1 MKIRKRGEMRIGR
14 THPLFCALTLLLI
27 SVSPARAELEAGK
40 RAYDQ
45 GDYATALKE
54 LRPLAEQGNA
64 EAQTLLGIMYNRGR
78 GVPFDVGQAMKW
90 YKAAA
95 DQGNA
100 EAQCYLGAM
109 YLKRDTAQGLKLL
122 KLSAEQGYADAYL
135 ILGMAYM
142 NLKEVP
148 HDVVQADMWLRLAVE
163 HGDRIAISQRSRLES
178 QMSPDQIAKAEALAA
193 AWKPKAA
200 AGPSAEKKKN

>member
-1 MKIRKRGEMRIGR
+1 FIEVFLSFFFSSRRRHTR
-14 THPLFCALTLLLI
+14 WPRDW
-27 SVSPARAELEAGK
+27 SS
-40 RAYDQ
+40 
-45 GDYATALKE
+45 
-54 LRPLAEQGNA
+54 
-64 EAQTLLGIMYNRGR
+64 
-78 GVPFDVGQAMKW
+78 DVCSS
-90 YKAAA
+90 
-95 DQGNA
+95 D
-100 EAQCYLGAM
+100 
-109 YLKRDTAQGLKLL
+109 
-122 KLSAEQGYADAYL
+122 LSAEQGYADAYL

>member
-1 MKIRKRGEMRIGR
+1 MRIGR
-14 THPLFCALTLLLI
+14 TQLLLCALTLLLI
-27 SVSPARAELEAGK
+27 SVSPARADLEAGK

-109 YLKRDTAQGLKLL
+109 YLKRDAAQGLKLL
-122 KLSAEQGYADAYL
+122 KLSAEQGYADAYQM
-135 ILGMAYM
+135 LGMAYM
-142 NLKEVP
+142 NLKDAP
-148 HDVVQADMWLRLAVE
+148 QDVVQADVWLRLAAERSVPL
-163 HGDRIAISQRSRLES
+163 AAMQRDQLEAHMSR
-178 QMSPDQIAKAEALAA
+178 DQVTKAAALAA

-200 AGPSAEKKKN
+200 AGPSAEKKN